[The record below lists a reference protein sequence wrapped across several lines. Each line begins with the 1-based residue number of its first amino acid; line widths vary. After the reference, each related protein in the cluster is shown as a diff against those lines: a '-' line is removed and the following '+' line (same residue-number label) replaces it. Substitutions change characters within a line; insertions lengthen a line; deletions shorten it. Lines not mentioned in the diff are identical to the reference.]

1 MLKRTHACGQY
12 GLQGDKHLMT
22 ENSTEQIFLIFGQPL
37 LVIRLI
43 QFTGVNEA

>member
-1 MLKRTHACGQY
+1 MLKTTHACGQY

-22 ENSTEQIFLIFGQPL
+22 ENSIQQVFLIFGQLL
-37 LVIRLI
+37 LVVRLI